1 MFKKSLSPLF
11 LLLSSLVIAG
21 CDNAQDTST
30 TQSTEKQTLTI
41 EHAQGTTEIPAHPQK
56 VVVMNMETL
65 DIVDALG
72 VPVVGLPQ
80 TNVHLPKFLE
90 KYTNENEYINEG
102 GLFEPNYEKL
112 STTAPDLILT
122 GSRARDA
129 YAKLSEIAPS
139 FLWIS
144 TAHALLTAS
153 LSVQRL

>member
-1 MFKKSLSPLF
+1 L
-11 LLLSSLVIAG
+11 
-21 CDNAQDTST
+21 
-30 TQSTEKQTLTI
+30 
-41 EHAQGTTEIPAHPQK
+41 TTEIPAHPQK

-129 YAKLSEIAPS
+129 YA
-139 FLWIS
+139 
-144 TAHALLTAS
+144 
-153 LSVQRL
+153 

>member
-90 KYTNENEYINEG
+90 KYT
-102 GLFEPNYEKL
+102 
-112 STTAPDLILT
+112 
-122 GSRARDA
+122 
-129 YAKLSEIAPS
+129 
-139 FLWIS
+139 
-144 TAHALLTAS
+144 
-153 LSVQRL
+153 